1 MSILNQFELI
11 QLEETL
17 WLVVGETGLTVYDF
31 PFDQFFA
38 CRRPWERTETVTAI
52 GRFGVTTSY
61 AELYDQLLAEGIQLI
76 HSPAQYLLASELVEW
91 YPKICD
97 LTPRSVV
104 FTTLPTPQE
113 VEHHFDWP
121 VFVKGSRQ
129 TSRHR
134 ADLSII
140 RSPEQF
146 ERMLEAY
153 RTNPVL
159 HWQPLV
165 CRELVK
171 LRSVPGQTGEKIPPS
186 FEFRTFWWKGKCVGA
201 GPYWAAVSKYTWTK
215 AEQREALRI
224 AQLAVSKVEIP
235 FVVVDVAQT
244 VEGNWI
250 VIECNDG
257 QESGYAGVHPIA
269 LWQNIVALERQHQS
283 DEPFLVD

>member
-17 WLVVGETGLTVYDF
+17 WLVVGETGLKVYDF

-215 AEQREALRI
+215 TEQLEALRV

-283 DEPFLVD
+283 DEPFPVD